1 MIRLIA
7 EGWQGMQGA
16 LRILTFRA
24 GGEAMFDVSL
34 AGFWRSFAAA
44 LFVLPLVALVY
55 FERAYLG
62 VGVSAAM
69 YFLIFAATWLSFP
82 LSAAL
87 AVAVIGAKP
96 RYMAWV
102 ILHNWGVV
110 WLYLV
115 ITAIWSLQVAGIIN
129 AEFRDFLFFLY
140 GYLRILV
147 HWRLAYV
154 ALGVPTITSAFTAA
168 VPALVS
174 YIVLVGISQAFA
186 ASAAAAAS

>member
-44 LFVLPLVALVY
+44 LFVIPLVTLIH
-55 FERAYLG
+55 FERLHLG
-62 VGVSAAM
+62 VGIDAAM
-69 YFLIFAATWLSFP
+69 YSLIFAATWLSFP
-82 LSAAL
+82 LAAAL

-96 RYMAWV
+96 RYLAWV

-129 AEFRDFLFFLY
+129 GEFRDFLFYLY
-140 GYLRILV
+140 AYYLRVLV

-154 ALGVPTITSAFTAA
+154 ALGVPTITSAVAA
-168 VPALVS
+168 IVPILVS
-174 YIVLVGISQAFA
+174 QIILVAISQAFA
-186 ASAAAAAS
+186 SAATAAS